1 MNSRIRPGE
10 RHANIVDYYCNSA
23 LVRRWGRLLR
33 IFPLGSRRRRRIRR
47 RRTVGHSYSVPNAQ
61 AVSGCISIGDESQA
75 KPAGCS
81 TLTRPTK
88 SKLFYSCSLPILW
101 LLAVVADHLQTRHDQ
116 MILRRGVAGRA
127 TALRVLRD
135 CTGHG
140 DCVPHVRTK
149 RNGLAAK
156 IPRLAIFVCER
167 VDICCRGLPRS
178 EESRV
183 GKES

>member
-61 AVSGCISIGDESQA
+61 AVSSCISIGDESQA

-101 LLAVVADHLQTRHDQ
+101 LLAVVADHLQTRHDVT
-116 MILRRGVAGRA
+116 LECLSYFPGGGVDFCFMFASESLNLVIIFFCKRHPKLIA
-127 TALRVLRD
+127 AY
-135 CTGHG
+135 C
-140 DCVPHVRTK
+140 K
-149 RNGLAAK
+149 RNSKLV
-156 IPRLAIFVCER
+156 LC
-167 VDICCRGLPRS
+167 S
-178 EESRV
+178 
-183 GKES
+183 

>member
-23 LVRRWGRLLR
+23 LVRRWWRLLR

-75 KPAGCS
+75 KPAGGS

-88 SKLFYSCSLPILW
+88 SKLFYSCLLPILW

-127 TALRVLRD
+127 AALKSFGIVPVTVTVCLTCGPSGTVSLRRS
-135 CTGHG
+135 H
-140 DCVPHVRTK
+140 
-149 RNGLAAK
+149 
-156 IPRLAIFVCER
+156 
-167 VDICCRGLPRS
+167 GLPS
-178 EESRV
+178 SSV
-183 GKES
+183 SA